1 MSDKKISQLTGATTP
16 LAGTEELP
24 IVQGGVTKKVSA
36 ANLTAGRSVAA
47 SNLTISGDVAI
58 GTSITTG
65 VKLALRGAQT
75 STLIAGDNGVNS
87 GFAVKFAPNLT
98 NIGNDFSQPLGFL
111 VNDVQQAKLESTG
124 NLTLNLGNLVIGTA
138 GKGIDFSAD
147 PSAAGMTSELLDD
160 YEEGTFTPVI
170 VGATDA
176 GAGTYT
182 TQRGSYTKVGRLVTY
197 NIGLGWTAHTGTGN
211 MRITGLPFT
220 VVEGAVVAIVPVNIT
235 VTGQV
240 YGSLIAAETY
250 MNIVAIDNGSL
261 SFLTMD
267 TAGSFFLT
275 GFYYV

>member
-1 MSDKKISQLTGATTP
+1 MADKKISALTASTTP
-16 LAGTEELP
+16 LAGTEVLP
-24 IVQGGVTKKVSA
+24 IVQGGATVKVAVS
-36 ANLTAGRSVAA
+36 NLTAGRPISTTE
-47 SNLTISGDVAI
+47 LTV
-58 GTSITTG
+58 
-65 VKLALRGAQT
+65 
-75 STLIAGDNGVNS
+75 
-87 GFAVKFAPNLT
+87 
-98 NIGNDFSQPLGFL
+98 
-111 VNDVQQAKLESTG
+111 STG
-124 NLTLNLGNLVIGTA
+124 NVIIGTA

-197 NIGLGWTAHTGTGN
+197 SIGLGWTAHTGTGN
-211 MRITGLPFT
+211 MRIAGLPFT
-220 VVEGAVVAIVPVNIT
+220 IVEGAVVAILPVGIT

-240 YGSLIAAETY
+240 YGSLISAETY
-250 MNIVAIDNGSL
+250 MNIVAIDDGTL